1 MIIVVRT
8 VFHLHL
14 DMEFSVHISH
24 ASQINSLHRERCL
37 LIARHHRLRLTPAMQ
52 IDNLFEILP
61 APAENFHRLGFRI
74 LRNRTKV
81 HRDLDIIIDVF
92 IA

>member
-1 MIIVVRT
+1 
-8 VFHLHL
+8 
-14 DMEFSVHISH
+14 
-24 ASQINSLHRERCL
+24 
-37 LIARHHRLRLTPAMQ
+37 MQ